1 MWMDPETIIQGDV
14 RKANIVHKHV
24 CGMKIS
30 PTIINK
36 QEMPQPLVISGLQM
50 GIRASKTDLAEA
62 ATSQW

>member
-1 MWMDPETIIQGDV
+1 MWMDPEAIIQGDV